1 MSSDTAP
8 DSASASASA
17 SIILCNPI
25 KLHWYIFSYGHINTP
40 INWDTATYDCIDN
53 RNLVIQILHY
63 WANVPDSTIQLE
75 QYHISPEEISSI
87 FSISIQPKITFF
99 KDDKYILAPIFISQS
114 NEWHIAIVFLID
126 STIQSEKLFSKLKKI
141 YGDSVVKNLSLISI
155 ASRKTI
161 KFTKLE
167 TPPQY
172 VWQIGPIKMRVR
184 HILLGIAPYLPVITI
199 VHRSAMSEKPTQMI
213 KIPLGQ

>member
-1 MSSDTAP
+1 MSSDTV
-8 DSASASASA
+8 SNSTSVL
-17 SIILCNPI
+17 LCNPI

-40 INWDTATYDCIDN
+40 INWDTATYDCQYN
-53 RNLVIQILHY
+53 RNLVIQVLHY
-63 WANVPDSTIQLE
+63 WANIPDSTIQLG
-75 QYHISPEEISSI
+75 QYHISPEEIANI
-87 FSISIQPKITFF
+87 FTINIAPKITIFNGE
-99 KDDKYILAPIFISQS
+99 KYILAPIFISQS

-155 ASRKTI
+155 ASRETI

-167 TPPQY
+167 TPPQH

>member
-1 MSSDTAP
+1 MSSDC
-8 DSASASASA
+8 ASK

-40 INWDTATYDCIDN
+40 INWDTATYDCVDN

-63 WANVPDSTIQLE
+63 WANVPDSTIQLN
-75 QYHISPEEISSI
+75 QYHISPEEISQVFTKTI
-87 FSISIQPKITFF
+87 APKITIFTSE
-99 KDDKYILAPIFISQS
+99 KYILAPIFISQS

-155 ASRKTI
+155 ASRETI

-167 TPPQY
+167 TPPQH